1 MNLSHHQKRYDIF
14 QLKIVTY
21 PHPITDMPKCVRH
34 CIPWPSAWQ
43 YVKRQCWFG
52 KHWPFMH
59 ISKHRTYMFLILQKL
74 SRTLRS
80 LGFGLSRETFA
91 NFLRVSVLVSENLVS
106 KKKSR
111 FWFQRIR
118 SRKKVSVSVSKNLV
132 SDKKCHFQ
140 FRKKKPRYR
149 FRSRFCYSHL
159 VTPECSFLDH
169 IS

>member
-1 MNLSHHQKRYDIF
+1 MNFSHPQKRYDIF

-21 PHPITDMPKCVRH
+21 PHPITDMPKCVWH

-106 KKKSR
+106 EKKSR
-111 FWFQRIR
+111 FWFRRIR
-118 SRKKVSVSVSKNLV
+118 FWKKVSVSVSE
-132 SDKKCHFQ
+132 
-140 FRKKKPRYR
+140 KKPRYR
-149 FRSRFCYSHL
+149 FRLRFCYRHL
-159 VTPECSFLDH
+159 VAPECSFLDH